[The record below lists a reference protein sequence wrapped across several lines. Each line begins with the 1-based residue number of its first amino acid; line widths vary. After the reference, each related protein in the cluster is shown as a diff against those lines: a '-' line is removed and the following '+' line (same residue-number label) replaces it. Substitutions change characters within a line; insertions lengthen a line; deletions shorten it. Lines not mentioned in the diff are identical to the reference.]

1 MNWLVIILS
10 YVYVTINRSIQRKWE
25 TQTDS
30 SNQNILVIIAAEFIK
45 HSVLSFSFAYS
56 FSWSTQH
63 VVFLAIFFSY
73 FSVQHIHILYNIYVM
88 YMKITSKHK
97 PQTKHR
103 VYIVKKMCNGMNIAL
118 TLIFSSFRP
127 QCEKTQSL

>member
-1 MNWLVIILS
+1 MYI
-10 YVYVTINRSIQRKWE
+10 T
-25 TQTDS
+25 
-30 SNQNILVIIAAEFIK
+30 
-45 HSVLSFSFAYS
+45 YS
-56 FSWSTQH
+56 T
-63 VVFLAIFFSY
+63 L
-73 FSVQHIHILYNIYVM
+73 

-118 TLIFSSFRP
+118 TLIFSSFLP